1 MFLSTSIFSIAL
13 FNSTIASLIFT
24 ISSDRLLIPFLL
36 VSISRCKSSFNTDIE
51 VLILLIS
58 TFSSS
63 IASVLDS
70 YSLIKYRAQSRASF
84 TVLMPSA
91 TSLVQV
97 HFCSIYYTRSFCSS
111 MVPLMFPHNR
121 LYSSAIPKFFLTL
134 AFSSSVLYSPKQL
147 FLKRGIGSHFI
158 GLPFYHKALYLR
170 YLPKCKQ
177 TVSFQFNNCYLIN
190 S

>member
-63 IASVLDS
+63 IASVLDL
-70 YSLIKYRAQSRASF
+70 YLLIKYRAQSRASF
-84 TVLMPSA
+84 TVLIPSA

-134 AFSSSVLYSPKQL
+134 AFSSLSYILLNSY
-147 FLKRGIGSHFI
+147 FLREVQAHI
-158 GLPFYHKALYLR
+158 LQAYPFYHKALYLR